1 MPHDEDSITLTGA
14 GDAII
19 ARELRSF
26 DHEQFH
32 ELVELIRDSDA
43 AMVNLEILL
52 HDYEGYPTGATTGT
66 YMRAPPWVADELT
79 WTGFNMF
86 SAATNH
92 AFDYSHGGMLATM
105 RELEAR
111 NIAYAGL
118 GRNLAAAREPAYVD
132 TPAGRV
138 ALLSV
143 CSSITSGSIAG
154 EQRPDMQGR
163 PGIAPLR
170 HETKYEVPA
179 DMVGTVRELSENMEL
194 ESLKEAGK
202 RSSFSYTSPSDP
214 EDGVTLPNVSGDD
227 ISFVEG
233 DEYRLRR
240 TANED
245 DVTAVTDRIG
255 DAKRQADWVVVSLHA
270 HQGPGGHTNV
280 SESARFTEEFAR
292 TCADAGA
299 DAFFGH
305 GPHVPHGIEVYNGTP
320 LFHSLGNFV
329 FQNQLVTRFPAEIYE
344 RYGLDPLASRPV
356 DVFDERVYDEAGDPK
371 GFLEDDYNWE
381 TFLPICEFDA
391 SGLVDITVYPVDL
404 RKPEPRPRRGRP
416 VLATDDRAD
425 EILTHITE
433 LSAKYDTTISMSDG
447 VGEVSF

>member
-1 MPHDEDSITLTGA
+1 MSNREDTLTLTGA

-26 DHEQFH
+26 DNDQFR
-32 ELVELIRDSDA
+32 EIIELIRETDA

-52 HDYEGYPTGATTGT
+52 HDYEGYPTGASTGT

-79 WTGFNMF
+79 WAGFNLF

-111 NIAYAGL
+111 DIAYAGL
-118 GRNLAAAREPAYVD
+118 GRNLAAAREPAYAD

-143 CSSITSGSIAG
+143 CSSITTGSIAG

-170 HETKYEVPA
+170 HETEYEVPGEMI
-179 DMVGTVRELSENMEL
+179 DTMRGLSENMEL

-202 RSSFSYTSPSDP
+202 RSSFPYTSPSDP
-214 EDGVTLPNVSGDD
+214 EDGVTLPNVGGTDV
-227 ISFVEG
+227 SFVEG
-233 DEYRLRR
+233 DEYQLRR
-240 TANED
+240 TTNDD
-245 DVTAVTDRIG
+245 DVTAVTDRIK
-255 DAKRQADWVVVSLHA
+255 DANRQADWVIVSLHA

-280 SESARFTEEFAR
+280 SESAEFTEVFAR
-292 TCADAGA
+292 TCIDAGA

-305 GPHVPHGIEVYNGTP
+305 GPHVPHGIEIYNDAP
-320 LFHSLGNFV
+320 VFHSLGNFV
-329 FQNQLVTRFPAEIYE
+329 FQNQLVTRFPADIYE
-344 RYGLDPLASRPV
+344 RYGLDPLEARPV
-356 DVFDERVYDEAGDPK
+356 DVFDERVYDEEGNPS
-371 GFLEDDYNWE
+371 GFLENDYFWE
-381 TFLPICEFDA
+381 TFLPICEFDEN
-391 SGLVDITVYPVDL
+391 GLAEVTVYPVDL
-404 RKPEPRPRRGRP
+404 RKRDPRPRRGRP
-416 VLATDDRAD
+416 VLATDERAE
-425 EILTHITE
+425 EIMSHLGE
-433 LSAKYDTTISMSDG
+433 LSGKYETDISVSDG
-447 VGEVSF
+447 VGTIGL